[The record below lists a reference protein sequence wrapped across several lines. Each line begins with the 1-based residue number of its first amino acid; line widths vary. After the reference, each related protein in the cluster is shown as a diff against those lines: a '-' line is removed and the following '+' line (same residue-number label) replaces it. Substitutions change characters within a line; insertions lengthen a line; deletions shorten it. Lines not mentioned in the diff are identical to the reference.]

1 MIHPLFAPDHKL
13 EPFWL
18 DDTPAPALGTPEP
31 PGSADVAVVGS
42 GYTGLAAALTLARE
56 GRGVVVFDAE
66 AAGYG
71 CSSRNGGQ
79 CGGGL
84 KPGFDGLSARYGKAR
99 ALAMYREARASLEYL
114 AEVVEREAI
123 ACRFARP
130 GRFIGAHRPGHYET
144 MARHFE
150 TLRREVG
157 LDCHAVPRAEQH
169 GEIGSDIYYG
179 GGVVAGHAALHPA
192 LYHRGLL
199 ERALG
204 AGAVVV
210 PHTPVTRIERSGA
223 GFAVTHGRGTL
234 AAGNVIV
241 ATNGYTNRDRALP
254 ALRRRVIP
262 IGSYMI
268 ATEPLAPGLIDR
280 LMPKNRVLNDS
291 RRVVLY
297 WRATPD
303 RTRIVFG
310 GRVALAETDPLVSGP
325 KLHAVMRR
333 IHPELAEVKI
343 SHSWMGF
350 VAYTFDHLPHLG
362 VHDGLHFAMGYCG
375 TGVAMASWL
384 GRKVALKVLGAPEG
398 ATAFDDLAFQ
408 TRPFYNGT
416 PWFLA
421 GAVLYYRLRDQL
433 AR

>member
-1 MIHPLFAPDHKL
+1 MAHPLFAARHKL

-18 DDTPAPALGTPEP
+18 DDTPAPALGTPDLP
-31 PGSADVAVVGS
+31 SSADVAVVGA

-66 AAGYG
+66 AAGHG

-99 ALAMYREARASLEYL
+99 ALAMYREARAALEYL
-114 AEVVEREAI
+114 AEFVENEGI

-144 MARHFE
+144 LARDFE

-210 PHTPVTRIERSGA
+210 PHTPVTRIERA
-223 GFAVTHGRGTL
+223 
-234 AAGNVIV
+234 
-241 ATNGYTNRDRALP
+241 
-254 ALRRRVIP
+254 
-262 IGSYMI
+262 
-268 ATEPLAPGLIDR
+268 
-280 LMPKNRVLNDS
+280 
-291 RRVVLY
+291 
-297 WRATPD
+297 
-303 RTRIVFG
+303 
-310 GRVALAETDPLVSGP
+310 
-325 KLHAVMRR
+325 
-333 IHPELAEVKI
+333 
-343 SHSWMGF
+343 
-350 VAYTFDHLPHLG
+350 
-362 VHDGLHFAMGYCG
+362 G
-375 TGVAMASWL
+375 TGFGTAASR
-384 GRKVALKVLGAPEG
+384 GPTEN
-398 ATAFDDLAFQ
+398 TP
-408 TRPFYNGT
+408 RPPRF
-416 PWFLA
+416 
-421 GAVLYYRLRDQL
+421 R
-433 AR
+433 